1 MLNHQTKEKIIRIK
15 ESIEKKEDVKEI
27 EKKFFNTRKKKNDF
41 LTKNLQFFKIEELEY
56 INAADELIDK
66 VKNLYNQVS
75 QLDENKIVE
84 NNVIKDSKTEENL
97 KTNSVSNITNQITKL
112 EQENILALPNEFNFF
127 KDKDNLKALIEI
139 VTKYKNNQDM
149 QVIEAGKIDIPDEI
163 KQIELNGNIAVKS
176 NLQLYDKIKEMAYNN
191 HIGIGQF
198 ITFILWDF
206 YKRHN

>member
-15 ESIEKKEDVKEI
+15 ESIKNKEDVKEI

-41 LTKNLQFFKIEELEY
+41 LTKNLQFFKLEELEY
-56 INAADELIDK
+56 INAESQLIDE
-66 VKNLYNQVS
+66 VKKLYNQVS
-75 QLDENKIVE
+75 QLDKIE
-84 NNVIKDSKTEENL
+84 DNKTEENL
-97 KTNSVSNITNQITKL
+97 KTNSVSDITNQITKL

>member
-1 MLNHQTKEKIIRIK
+1 MEKLNWQ
-15 ESIEKKEDVKEI
+15 S
-27 EKKFFNTRKKKNDF
+27 
-41 LTKNLQFFKIEELEY
+41 
-56 INAADELIDK
+56 
-66 VKNLYNQVS
+66 
-75 QLDENKIVE
+75 ENKIKNIKTAIE
-84 NNVIKDSKTEENL
+84 NNEDLKEIIKKYWGSKNKKDLWLDKFKDNFNSIELNYLDYTENTE
-97 KTNSVSNITNQITKL
+97 TNSVSDITNQITKL
-112 EQENILALPNEFNFF
+112 EQENVLALPNEFNFF

-139 VTKYKNNQDM
+139 VTKYKNNQDV

-176 NLQLYDKIKEMAYNN
+176 NLQLYDKIKEMAYSN

>member
-66 VKNLYNQVS
+66 VKKLYNQVS
-75 QLDENKIVE
+75 QLDEN
-84 NNVIKDSKTEENL
+84 NVIEDNKTEENK
-97 KTNSVSNITNQITKL
+97 KTNLVSDITNQITKL

>member
-15 ESIEKKEDVKEI
+15 ESIENKEDVKEI

-56 INAADELIDK
+56 INAGDELIDK
-66 VKNLYNQVS
+66 VKKLDNQVS
-75 QLDENKIVE
+75 QLDKI
-84 NNVIKDSKTEENL
+84 NKTEENL
-97 KTNSVSNITNQITKL
+97 KTNSVSDITNELTKL

-139 VTKYKNNQDM
+139 VTKYKNNQDV

-206 YKRHN
+206 YKRHK

>member
-15 ESIEKKEDVKEI
+15 ESIENKEDVKEI

-41 LTKNLQFFKIEELEY
+41 LTKNLQFFKLEELEY

-66 VKNLYNQVS
+66 VKKLYNQVS
-75 QLDENKIVE
+75 QLDKNKIVE
-84 NNVIKDSKTEENL
+84 NDVKDNKTEENL
-97 KTNSVSNITNQITKL
+97 ENNSVSDITNQITKL

-139 VTKYKNNQDM
+139 VTKYKNNQDI

>member
-15 ESIEKKEDVKEI
+15 ESIENKEDVKEI

-56 INAADELIDK
+56 INAGDELIDK
-66 VKNLYNQVS
+66 VKKLDNQVS
-75 QLDENKIVE
+75 QLDKI
-84 NNVIKDSKTEENL
+84 NKTEENS
-97 KTNSVSNITNQITKL
+97 KTNSVSDITNELTKL
-112 EQENILALPNEFNFF
+112 EQENMLALPNEFNFF

-139 VTKYKNNQDM
+139 VTKYKNNQDV

-206 YKRHN
+206 YKRHK

>member
-15 ESIEKKEDVKEI
+15 ESIENKEDVKEI

-56 INAADELIDK
+56 INAGDELIDK
-66 VKNLYNQVS
+66 VKKLYNQVS
-75 QLDENKIVE
+75 QLDKIE
-84 NNVIKDSKTEENL
+84 DNKTEENL
-97 KTNSVSNITNQITKL
+97 KTNTVSDITNKITKL
-112 EQENILALPNEFNFF
+112 EQENMLELPNEFNFF

-149 QVIEAGKIDIPDEI
+149 QVIEVGKIDIPDEI

-206 YKRHN
+206 YKRHK

>member
-1 MLNHQTKEKIIRIK
+1 MELNWQSKNKIENIK
-15 ESIEKKEDVKEI
+15 SAIKDNQDLKEI
-27 EKKFFNTRKKKNDF
+27 IKKYWGSKNKKDLWLQKFQDNFNSAE
-41 LTKNLQFFKIEELEY
+41 LTY
-56 INAADELIDK
+56 
-66 VKNLYNQVS
+66 
-75 QLDENKIVE
+75 LDYTEN
-84 NNVIKDSKTEENL
+84 TE
-97 KTNSVSNITNQITKL
+97 TNSVSDITNQITKL

-139 VTKYKNNQDM
+139 VTKYKNNQDV
-149 QVIEAGKIDIPDEI
+149 QVIEAGKIDIPDEV

>member
-15 ESIEKKEDVKEI
+15 ESIENKEDVKEI

-41 LTKNLQFFKIEELEY
+41 LTKNLQFFKLEELEY
-56 INAADELIDK
+56 INAPDELIDK
-66 VKNLYNQVS
+66 VKKLYNQVS
-75 QLDENKIVE
+75 QLDKNKIIE
-84 NNVIKDSKTEENL
+84 NNVIEDNKTEENL
-97 KTNSVSNITNQITKL
+97 KTNSVSDITNQITKL

>member
-1 MLNHQTKEKIIRIK
+1 MELNWQSKNKIENIK
-15 ESIEKKEDVKEI
+15 SAIKDNQDLKEI
-27 EKKFFNTRKKKNDF
+27 IKKYWGSKNKKDLWLQKFQDNFNSAE
-41 LTKNLQFFKIEELEY
+41 LTYLDYTENIE
-56 INAADELIDK
+56 
-66 VKNLYNQVS
+66 
-75 QLDENKIVE
+75 
-84 NNVIKDSKTEENL
+84 
-97 KTNSVSNITNQITKL
+97 TNSVSDITNQITKL

-139 VTKYKNNQDM
+139 VTKYKNNQDV

>member
-1 MLNHQTKEKIIRIK
+1 MEKLNWQ
-15 ESIEKKEDVKEI
+15 S
-27 EKKFFNTRKKKNDF
+27 
-41 LTKNLQFFKIEELEY
+41 
-56 INAADELIDK
+56 
-66 VKNLYNQVS
+66 
-75 QLDENKIVE
+75 ENKIKNIKTAIE
-84 NNVIKDSKTEENL
+84 NNEDLKEIIKKYWGSKNKKDLWLEKFKDNFNSIELNYLDYTE
-97 KTNSVSNITNQITKL
+97 TNSVSDITNQITKL
-112 EQENILALPNEFNFF
+112 EQENVLALPNEFNFF

-139 VTKYKNNQDM
+139 VTKYKNNQDV

-176 NLQLYDKIKEMAYNN
+176 NLQLYDKIKEMAYSN

>member
-15 ESIEKKEDVKEI
+15 ESIENKEDVKEI

-56 INAADELIDK
+56 INAGDELIDK
-66 VKNLYNQVS
+66 VKKLYNQVS
-75 QLDENKIVE
+75 QLDKIE
-84 NNVIKDSKTEENL
+84 DNKTEENL
-97 KTNSVSNITNQITKL
+97 KTNSVSDITNKITKL
-112 EQENILALPNEFNFF
+112 EQENMLELPNEFNFF

-149 QVIEAGKIDIPDEI
+149 QVIEVGKIDIPDEI

-206 YKRHN
+206 YKRHK

>member
-15 ESIEKKEDVKEI
+15 ESIKNKEDVKEI

-41 LTKNLQFFKIEELEY
+41 LTKNLQFFKLEELEY
-56 INAADELIDK
+56 INAESQLIDE
-66 VKNLYNQVS
+66 VKKLYNQVS
-75 QLDENKIVE
+75 QLDKNKIVE
-84 NNVIKDSKTEENL
+84 NDVEDNKIEENL
-97 KTNSVSNITNQITKL
+97 ENNSVSDITNQITKL

-139 VTKYKNNQDM
+139 VTKYKNNQDI

>member
-15 ESIEKKEDVKEI
+15 ESIVNKEDVKEI

-56 INAADELIDK
+56 INAGDELIDK
-66 VKNLYNQVS
+66 VKKLYNQVS
-75 QLDENKIVE
+75 QLDN
-84 NNVIKDSKTEENL
+84 KTEENL
-97 KTNSVSNITNQITKL
+97 KTNSVSDITNQITKL
-112 EQENILALPNEFNFF
+112 EQENMLALPSEFNFF

-139 VTKYKNNQDM
+139 VTKYKNNKDM

>member
-15 ESIEKKEDVKEI
+15 ESIENKEDVKEI

-56 INAADELIDK
+56 INAGDELIDK
-66 VKNLYNQVS
+66 VKKLDNQVS
-75 QLDENKIVE
+75 QLDKINKIEE
-84 NNVIKDSKTEENL
+84 NSKTNL
-97 KTNSVSNITNQITKL
+97 VSDITNELTKL
-112 EQENILALPNEFNFF
+112 EQENMLALPNEFNFF

-139 VTKYKNNQDM
+139 VTKYKNNQDV

-206 YKRHN
+206 YKRHK

>member
-1 MLNHQTKEKIIRIK
+1 MLNHQTKEKIIKIK
-15 ESIEKKEDVKEI
+15 ECIINKEDVKEI
-27 EKKFFNTRKKKNDF
+27 EKKFFNTRKKKSDF

-56 INAADELIDK
+56 INAGDELIDK
-66 VKNLYNQVS
+66 VKKLDNQVS
-75 QLDENKIVE
+75 QLDKI
-84 NNVIKDSKTEENL
+84 NKTEENS
-97 KTNSVSNITNQITKL
+97 KTNSVSDITNELTKL
-112 EQENILALPNEFNFF
+112 EQENMLALPNEFNFF

-139 VTKYKNNQDM
+139 VTKYKNNQDV

-206 YKRHN
+206 YKRHK

>member
-1 MLNHQTKEKIIRIK
+1 MEKLNWQ
-15 ESIEKKEDVKEI
+15 S
-27 EKKFFNTRKKKNDF
+27 
-41 LTKNLQFFKIEELEY
+41 
-56 INAADELIDK
+56 
-66 VKNLYNQVS
+66 
-75 QLDENKIVE
+75 ENKIKNIKTAIE
-84 NNVIKDSKTEENL
+84 NNEDLKEIIKKYWGSKNKKDLWLDKFKDNFNSAELNYLDYTENTETNS
-97 KTNSVSNITNQITKL
+97 TNSVSYSEAQETNKITQLDKVETN
-112 EQENILALPNEFNFF
+112 LALPNEFNFF

-139 VTKYKNNQDM
+139 VTKYKNNQDV

-176 NLQLYDKIKEMAYNN
+176 NLQLYDKIKEMAYSN

>member
-15 ESIEKKEDVKEI
+15 ESIKNKEDVKEI

-41 LTKNLQFFKIEELEY
+41 LTKNLQFFKLEELEY
-56 INAADELIDK
+56 INAESQLIDE
-66 VKNLYNQVS
+66 VKKLYNQVS
-75 QLDENKIVE
+75 QLDKNKIVE
-84 NNVIKDSKTEENL
+84 NDVEDNKTEENL
-97 KTNSVSNITNQITKL
+97 ENNSVSDITNKITKL

-139 VTKYKNNQDM
+139 VTKYKNNQDI